1 MADSF
6 EIDGSD
12 LVRLAE
18 QLGQAAVEVDRAA
31 YRETKIAAKS
41 LERKW
46 RDNARESAGRHGI
59 HYPKSITS
67 EQMPA
72 TGEVR
77 WQVGPESARKQ
88 GGMGMG
94 FEFGSVNQP
103 PHLDMSSVVPD
114 VEAAMFA
121 ALDKAVRD
129 LL

>member
-12 LVRLAE
+12 LVRLADE
-18 QLGQAAVEVDRAA
+18 FGQAAIEVDRAA
-31 YRETKIAAKS
+31 YAATKEAAQDLLK
-41 LERKW
+41 KW
-46 RDNARESAGRHGI
+46 QKNARKTARKHGK
-59 HYPKSITS
+59 HYPRAITA

-72 TGEVR
+72 TGEAW
-77 WQVGPESARKQ
+77 WQVGPESHRKQ
-88 GGMGMG
+88 GDMS

-114 VEAAMFA
+114 VEAAMFE

-129 LL
+129 LF